1 MATVTELANDL
12 CSGDQVKTYQAQ
24 QALARLSGE
33 IGATGKEAEKAEAAK
48 ALAAVLAG
56 VKPAK
61 DNRGEPTLD
70 SIKAVNSANEL
81 CRALSLLAG
90 EAEVVVLAECLKNI
104 DLRETAR
111 WCLTRMTCQG
121 AADALVE
128 AYKTATGTEYRVGLV
143 NALGRK
149 QGSNVLETLKIAAAD
164 KEPEVAL
171 AAVEA
176 LANTPDAA
184 LDAVIS
190 GVESGSSSRRAAR
203 VARARVRLG
212 STLLRAG
219 DDAGAKQVFTAVAGA
234 DVDEAPKKAAAAA
247 VGG

>member
-1 MATVTELANDL
+1 MATVTELATDL
-12 CSGDQVKTYQAQ
+12 CSGDQIKTYQAQ

-33 IGATGKEAEKAEAAK
+33 IGAAGKEAEKAEAAK
-48 ALAAVLAG
+48 AVAAVLAG
-56 VKPAK
+56 IKPAK
-61 DNRGEPTLD
+61 DKRGEPTLESMASVD
-70 SIKAVNSANEL
+70 SAMEI

-90 EAEVVVLAECLKNI
+90 EAEVAVLAACLKDI
-104 DLRETAR
+104 DLREPAR
-111 WCLTRMTCQG
+111 WCLARMNCQG

-128 AYKTATGTEYRVGLV
+128 AFKTATGTEYRVGLV

-149 QGSNVLETLKIAAAD
+149 QGSNVLETLKIAAGD

-190 GVESGSSSRRAAR
+190 SVESGSSSRRAAR

-212 STLLRAG
+212 STLMRAG

-234 DVDEAPKKAAAAA
+234 DVDEAAKKAAAAA

>member
-1 MATVTELANDL
+1 MRVQRGDEGVELRLRAQFGVERAVIDDVVAV
-12 CSGDQVKTYQAQ
+12 SAARPRAQ
-24 QALARLSGE
+24 QRRGVEVAD
-33 IGATGKEAEKAEAAK
+33 AEPRPVRHE
-48 ALAAVLAG
+48 
-56 VKPAK
+56 
-61 DNRGEPTLD
+61 R
-70 SIKAVNSANEL
+70 
-81 CRALSLLAG
+81 RRRG
-90 EAEVVVLAECLKNI
+90 EAEVAVLAACLKDI
-104 DLRETAR
+104 DLREPAR
-111 WCLTRMTCQG
+111 WCLARMNCQG

-128 AYKTATGTEYRVGLV
+128 AFKTATGTEYRVGLV

-149 QGSNVLETLKIAAAD
+149 QGSNVLETLKIAAGD

-190 GVESGSSSRRAAR
+190 SVESGSSSRRAAR

-212 STLLRAG
+212 STLMRAG